1 MSALHEPLAKR
12 IAKRLRLL
20 ASDFD
25 GEVLNA
31 ARRMKQ
37 LLTAEQLSF
46 NDIATVDRE
55 LQRRDRRSS
64 SPRGVETGLC
74 GALMETRHDRNRSV
88 HEIRRPVH
96 PSARPQPG
104 RQASATTPRPRRD
117 ASIANSISRNG
128 DGTPSRVI
136 SAFSEAR
143 RAQNHP

>member
-46 NDIATVDRE
+46 KSQLWIESCNGEIGDH
-55 LQRRDRRSS
+55 LRRA
-64 SPRGVETGLC
+64 VLK
-74 GALMETRHDRNRSV
+74 
-88 HEIRRPVH
+88 
-96 PSARPQPG
+96 
-104 RQASATTPRPRRD
+104 QASVVR
-117 ASIANSISRNG
+117 
-128 DGTPSRVI
+128 
-136 SAFSEAR
+136 
-143 RAQNHP
+143 